1 MNIVSTLQNAV
12 AQAVEQL
19 YGEATDPGKVLVN
32 PTPPDFTGDY
42 SVVIFPFVKIAKKSP
57 DAAAAEIGEYLAK
70 NVEDI
75 KAFNIVK
82 GFLNL
87 EISDAYWQGFLKS
100 VTTDSAYGQRPR
112 NGKKVMV
119 EFSSPNTNKPLH
131 LGHIRNIL
139 LGWSCSN
146 ILQAVGYEVV
156 KTQIINDRGVA
167 ICKSMISWLKFGE
180 GKTPESTGIKSDH
193 FVGDWYVLFEQK
205 SKAEYEAWQ
214 QSAEAKALFE
224 SKRKPEQSAFVET
237 MANKSEKDFFKD
249 FKNKWFNEYSTLGA
263 EVREMLLKWEAHDP
277 ETLALWKKMND
288 WVYAGFDQSYGDLG
302 VSFDKLYYESETYLL
317 GKDIVEDGLS
327 KGVFFKKEDGS
338 VWVDLTDAG
347 HDQKVVLRADG
358 TSVYITQDL
367 GTARMR
373 HAELGCERYIYV
385 VADEQ
390 NYHFQVLFETLKRLE
405 EPYAA
410 GLHHLSYGLVELPT
424 GRMKTREGTVVDAD
438 DLIAEVIRIAT
449 EQSKD
454 RGEAETLSEEE
465 KQENLRRVGMG
476 ALKFFIV
483 KVHPKKKMIFNP
495 EESVDLQ
502 GQTGPYIQ
510 YSYVRINGLMQRVE
524 KEGIDLSNAAQYDNI
539 QPQEKELLV
548 ALQDYPNV
556 VLNAAEEYDPS
567 LVANFSYDL
576 AKKYHRFWHDLSV
589 FNAETP
595 EARAFRLTLSRG
607 VGQVLKSSMG
617 LLGVEMP
624 ERM

>member
-1 MNIVSTLQNAV
+1 MNIVTTLQNAV

-19 YGEATDPGKVLVN
+19 YGEAVDAAKVLVN

-42 SVVIFPFVKIAKKSP
+42 SVVIFPFVKLAKKSP
-57 DAAAAEIGEYLAK
+57 DVTAADIGAHVAQNIPEIKGH
-70 NVEDI
+70 NV
-75 KAFNIVK
+75 VK

-87 EISDAYWQGFLKS
+87 EISDAYWQGFLQA
-100 VTTDSAYGQRPR
+100 VVANTQYGRQPR

-146 ILQAVGYEVV
+146 MLEATGYEVI

-167 ICKSMISWLKFGE
+167 ICKSMLAWLKFGE
-180 GKTPESTGIKSDH
+180 GQTPESTGIKSDH

-205 SKAEYEAWQ
+205 SKAEYEEWQ
-214 QSAEAKALFE
+214 QSAAGIALFE
-224 SKRKPEQSAFVET
+224 SKRKPEQQA
-237 MANKSEKDFFKD
+237 KDFFKD

-277 ETLALWKKMND
+277 DTLALWKKMNA
-288 WVYAGFDQSYGDLG
+288 WVYGGFDKSYSDLG
-302 VSFDKLYYESETYLL
+302 VAFDKLYYESDTYLL
-317 GKDIVEDGLS
+317 GKDIVEDGLAS
-327 KGVFFKKEDGS
+327 GVFFKKEDGS

-373 HAELGCERYIYV
+373 HKELGCERYVYV

-390 NYHFQVLFETLKRLE
+390 NYHFQVLFETLKRLG
-405 EPYAA
+405 EPYAS

-438 DLIAEVIRIAT
+438 DLITEVIRIAT

-454 RGEAETLSEEE
+454 RGEAETLSEAE

-510 YSYVRINGLMQRVE
+510 YSFVRINGLMQRVE
-524 KEGIDLSNAAQYDNI
+524 KEGIDLQGAAQYPEI
-539 QPQEKELLV
+539 LEQEKELLL
-548 ALQDYPNV
+548 AIHDYPGV
-556 VLNAAEEYDPS
+556 VSKAAEEYDPS

-595 EARAFRLTLSRG
+595 EARAFRLTLSRA
-607 VGQVLKSSMG
+607 VAQVLKSSMG